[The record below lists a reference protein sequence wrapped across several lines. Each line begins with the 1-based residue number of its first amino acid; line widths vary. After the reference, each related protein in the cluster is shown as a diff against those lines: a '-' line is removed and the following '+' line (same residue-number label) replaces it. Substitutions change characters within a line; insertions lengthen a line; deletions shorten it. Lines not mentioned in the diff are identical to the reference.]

1 MARRPRLFAAGL
13 LYHVIVRG
21 NQRQKTF
28 TSDEDFNAYLDRL
41 DRYRAKCQVRIYAY
55 CLMPNH
61 AHLLLETGSTPLS
74 KFMQGLQRSIPIT
87 KIVHMAKSGTYS
99 RAGTRRSFVTRSSIC
114 WR

>member
-1 MARRPRLFAAGL
+1 MARCPRLFAAGL

-61 AHLLLETGSTPLS
+61 AQSRLLETGSTPLS
-74 KFMQGLQRSIPIT
+74 KFMQGLQQS
-87 KIVHMAKSGTYS
+87 
-99 RAGTRRSFVTRSSIC
+99 
-114 WR
+114 